1 MTAMTRT
8 IYLSVR
14 GDGAWRVLEAFRREL
29 GEEAATLVV
38 HPSRDE
44 NGFYGSADVA
54 DPAAAREAFARAR
67 QPYPTL
73 RAHLSAP
80 SPESEESARR
90 QPVPDARRPQ
100 PRPQHRPAGGG
111 ESTARSEH
119 GARGDGHGG
128 HPGQQAP
135 RDQQGDRGQDR
146 RTARRRRRPAR

>member
-1 MTAMTRT
+1 MPRT

-54 DPAAAREAFARAR
+54 DPAAAREAFAPAR

-73 RAHLSAP
+73 RAHLSAR
-80 SPESEESARR
+80 SEERR
-90 QPVPDARRPQ
+90 VGKERRSRWSPY
-100 PRPQHRPAGGG
+100 HYKKKK
-111 ESTARSEH
+111 
-119 GARGDGHGG
+119 
-128 HPGQQAP
+128 
-135 RDQQGDRGQDR
+135 
-146 RTARRRRRPAR
+146 

>member
-1 MTAMTRT
+1 MTAMART

-44 NGFYGSADVA
+44 TGFYGSAEVG

-67 QPYPTL
+67 QLSPGL

-80 SPESEESARR
+80 PPESEEPPRRPLIPPLTPRVQPRPGDGGDRRARSER
-90 QPVPDARRPQ
+90 PGPQ
-100 PRPQHRPAGGG
+100 PRREAPGQRQTPGHQPEQPDPRGG
-111 ESTARSEH
+111 E
-119 GARGDGHGG
+119 
-128 HPGQQAP
+128 
-135 RDQQGDRGQDR
+135 R
-146 RTARRRRRPAR
+146 RLPRRRRRAR

>member
-1 MTAMTRT
+1 MPRT

-38 HPSRDE
+38 HPTRDE
-44 NGFYGSADVA
+44 GGYYGSADVA

-80 SPESEESARR
+80 PPESEEPPRR
-90 QPVPDARRPQ
+90 QPAPDARRPQ
-100 PRPQHRPAGGG
+100 PRPPHRPAGGG
-111 ESTARSEH
+111 ETAARSEH
-119 GARGDGHGG
+119 GARGDGPGG
-128 HPGQQAP
+128 PPGQQTG
-135 RDQQGDRGQDR
+135 RDQPGDRGDER
-146 RTARRRRRPAR
+146 PTPRRRPPPAR

>member
-1 MTAMTRT
+1 MTTMTRT

-38 HPSRDE
+38 HPTRDE
-44 NGFYGSADVA
+44 GGFYGSADVA

-80 SPESEESARR
+80 PPESEEPARR
-90 QPVPDARRPQ
+90 QPAPDARRPQ
-100 PRPQHRPAGGG
+100 PGPPQRPAGSG
-111 ESTARSEH
+111 EPAARSEH
-119 GARGDGHGG
+119 GARGDGRDGRH
-128 HPGQQAP
+128 GQQASREQP
-135 RDQQGDRGQDR
+135 GDHGQDR
-146 RTARRRRRPAR
+146 RAARRRRRPAH

>member
-54 DPAAAREAFARAR
+54 DPAAAREAFTRAR

-80 SPESEESARR
+80 PPESEEPARR
-90 QPVPDARRPQ
+90 QPALDARRSQ
-100 PRPQHRPAGGG
+100 PRPTHRPPGG
-111 ESTARSEH
+111 EPAARSEP
-119 GARGDGHGG
+119 GARGDGHGSR
-128 HPGQQAP
+128 PGQQAA
-135 RDQQGDRGQDR
+135 RDEPGDRGQDR
-146 RTARRRRRPAR
+146 RAARRRRRQAR